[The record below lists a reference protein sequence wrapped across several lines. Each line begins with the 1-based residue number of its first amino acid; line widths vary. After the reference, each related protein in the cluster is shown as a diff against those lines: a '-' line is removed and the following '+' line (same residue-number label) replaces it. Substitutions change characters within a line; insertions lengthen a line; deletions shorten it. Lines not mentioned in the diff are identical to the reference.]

1 MYSEQIRAQL
11 EEKDIEVGDTI
22 KVNDREGRLM
32 PKPES
37 GDPEIIVLKLE
48 SGYNIGLEP
57 ENIEL
62 VEKKETEDRE
72 GREIEHEEDR
82 PDILILHTGGT
93 IASRVSYEEGGV
105 KPAFDPEDLL
115 EMYPE
120 LAEEVNMHSK
130 VVAQMASEDM
140 EPAHWQEIAEMI
152 DEFKDDYDGIIVGH
166 GTDTISY
173 TGAALTLMLQ
183 GIDIGVLIVGAQR
196 SSDRPSTDAAM
207 NLYCAG
213 KFLAEEDFTGVGV
226 CMHKNSSD
234 DICHIIPAAK
244 SRKNHTSRRDAF
256 QPVNSGVYAEVDY
269 EKDDIVKGEVEWPE
283 SGDYKL
289 RTEINTNVGYLKTR
303 PNMTPEEFDFLIE
316 QDYDGVV
323 IEGTGLG
330 HMPVSSFDEHTEHHE
345 EMLEKLSKLSQEAVV
360 AITSQCIHGRVN
372 QTVYDKLLKVK
383 NAGAVG
389 SEDMHPEL
397 AYVKLMWVLAN
408 SENPEEDFTS
418 NFAGEVT
425 MRSMYDE

>member
-1 MYSEQIRAQL
+1 MYSEQVKAQL
-11 EEKDIEVGDTI
+11 EEKDIEVGDTV

-37 GDPEIIVLKLE
+37 GDPEVIVLKLD

-57 ENIEL
+57 ESIEL
-62 VEKKETEDRE
+62 VEKQERGRE
-72 GREIEHEEDR
+72 KGEIEHDEDK

-152 DEFKDDYDGIIVGH
+152 DEFKEEYDGIIVGH
-166 GTDTISY
+166 GTDTLSY

-183 GIDIGVLIVGAQR
+183 GIDTGVLIVGAQR

-213 KFLAEEDFTGVGV
+213 KFLSEEDFAGVGV

-234 DICHIIPAAK
+234 DVCHIIPAAK
-244 SRKNHTSRRDAF
+244 SRKMHTSRRDAF

-269 EKDDIVKGEVEWPE
+269 ENDEIVEGDVDWPE
-283 SGDYKL
+283 PEGYEL
-289 RTEINTNVGYLKTR
+289 RTELNTNVGYLKTR
-303 PNMTPEEFDFLIE
+303 PNMTPEEFDFLLE

-345 EMLEKLSKLSQEAVV
+345 EMLEKLSKLSEEAVV
-360 AITSQCIHGRVN
+360 AITSQCIQGRVN
-372 QTVYDKLLKVK
+372 QTVYDNLLKVK